1 MWRHFTAGFPV
12 KTEAATATSMNAAL
26 QTLLD
31 RYQPATSA
39 EWENALREIVQELA
53 LLGLWRSK
61 FFEHAAFYGGTALRI
76 FHGLPRFS
84 EDMDF
89 SLLRPDT
96 EFALAPHLEAVRAEL
111 CAFGF
116 TFEVD
121 RKVKQTDAAIDSAFI
136 KGSTRVNLL
145 EIGAPEGLSS
155 RFGATQRLKIKL
167 EVDTDPPAG
176 ATDEVRTLLVPIPF
190 QVRLFKL
197 PSLFA
202 GKLHAVLCRNWKN
215 RVKGRDFFDFIWYLG
230 KRVPCHLAH
239 LQKRMEQTGHWSA
252 DEVLDRAAL
261 VRLLTQRFSAVDF
274 DQARDDVRPFLR
286 DPDAL
291 ALWSREFFLG
301 LVEQVSVD

>member
-1 MWRHFTAGFPV
+1 
-12 KTEAATATSMNAAL
+12 MNAAL
-26 QTLLD
+26 QSLID
-31 RYQPATSA
+31 RYQPNTPQ

-89 SLLRPDT
+89 SLLKPDAD
-96 EFALAPHLEAVRAEL
+96 FDLAPYLEAVRAEL
-111 CAFGF
+111 SALGF

-121 RKVKQTDAAIDSAFI
+121 RKPKQITTAVDSAFI
-136 KGSTRVNLL
+136 KDSTRINLL
-145 EIGAPEGLSS
+145 EIGAPAGLSS
-155 RFGATQRLKIKL
+155 RFPPTQRLKIKL

-176 ATDEVRTLLVPIPF
+176 AHDEVRTLLIPIPF
-190 QVRLFKL
+190 QVRLYKL

-202 GKLHAVLCRNWKN
+202 GKLHATLCRNWKT

-230 KRVPCHLAH
+230 NRVPCHLVH
-239 LQKRMEQTGHWSA
+239 LQKRMEQTGHWKPGTKL
-252 DEVLDRAAL
+252 DEAAL
-261 VRLLTQRFSAVDF
+261 KERLTQRFNKVDF
-274 DQARDDVRPFLR
+274 DQARDDVSPFVR
-286 DPDAL
+286 DADAL

-301 LVEQVSVD
+301 LVEQVKGV

>member
-1 MWRHFTAGFPV
+1 
-12 KTEAATATSMNAAL
+12 MNAAL

-89 SLLRPDT
+89 TLLRPDAD
-96 EFALAPHLEAVRAEL
+96 FALAPHLEAVRAEL

-155 RFGATQRLKIKL
+155 RFGPTQRLKIKL
-167 EVDTDPPAG
+167 EVDTDPPAD

>member
-1 MWRHFTAGFPV
+1 
-12 KTEAATATSMNAAL
+12 MNAAL
-26 QTLLD
+26 QSMID
-31 RYQPATSA
+31 RYQPDTPL

-76 FHGLPRFS
+76 FYGLPRFS

-89 SLLRPDT
+89 SLLKPDAD
-96 EFALAPHLEAVRAEL
+96 FDLAPYLEAVRAEL
-111 CAFGF
+111 SALGF

-121 RKVKQTDAAIDSAFI
+121 RKPKQITTAVDSAFI
-136 KGSTRVNLL
+136 KGSTRINLL
-145 EIGAPEGLSS
+145 EIGAPAGLSS
-155 RFGATQRLKIKL
+155 RFPPTQRLKIKL

-176 ATDEVRTLLVPIPF
+176 AHDEVRTLLIPIPF
-190 QVRLFKL
+190 QVRLYKL

-202 GKLHAVLCRNWKN
+202 GKLHATLCRNWKT

-239 LQKRMEQTGHWSA
+239 LQKRMEQTGHWNPDTTLNESA
-252 DEVLDRAAL
+252 LKER
-261 VRLLTQRFSAVDF
+261 LTQRFNEVDF
-274 DQARDDVRPFLR
+274 DQARDDVRPFVR
-286 DPDAL
+286 DADAL

-301 LVEQVSVD
+301 LVEQVKGE

>member
-1 MWRHFTAGFPV
+1 
-12 KTEAATATSMNAAL
+12 MNAAL
-26 QTLLD
+26 QSMID
-31 RYQPATSA
+31 RYQPDTPQ

-76 FHGLPRFS
+76 FYGLPRFS

-89 SLLRPDT
+89 SLLKPDAD
-96 EFALAPHLEAVRAEL
+96 FDLAPYLEAVRAEL
-111 CAFGF
+111 SALGF

-121 RKVKQTDAAIDSAFI
+121 RKPKQITTAVDSAFI
-136 KGSTRVNLL
+136 KGSTRINLL
-145 EIGAPEGLSS
+145 EIGAPAGLSS
-155 RFGATQRLKIKL
+155 RFPPTQRLKIKL

-176 ATDEVRTLLVPIPF
+176 AHDEVRTLLIPIPF
-190 QVRLFKL
+190 QVRLYKL

-202 GKLHAVLCRNWKN
+202 GKLHATLCRNWKT

-239 LQKRMEQTGHWSA
+239 LQKRMEQTGHWNPDTTL
-252 DEVLDRAAL
+252 DETAL
-261 VRLLTQRFSAVDF
+261 KERLTQRFNEVDF
-274 DQARDDVRPFLR
+274 EQARDDVRPFVS
-286 DPDAL
+286 DADAL

-301 LVEQVSVD
+301 LVEQVKGV

>member
-1 MWRHFTAGFPV
+1 
-12 KTEAATATSMNAAL
+12 MNAAL
-26 QTLLD
+26 QTLID
-31 RYQPATSA
+31 KYRPSTPQ

-89 SLLRPDT
+89 SLLKPNAD
-96 EFALAPHLEAVRAEL
+96 FQLAPHLEAIRAEL
-111 CAFGF
+111 CALGF

-121 RKVKQTDAAIDSAFI
+121 RKIKQTLTAIDSAFI

-145 EIGAPEGLSS
+145 EIGAPTGLSA
-155 RFGATQRLKIKL
+155 RFPSTQRLKIKL
-167 EVDTDPPAG
+167 ELDTDPPAS
-176 ATDEVRTLLVPIPF
+176 ADDEVRTLLIPIPF
-190 QVRLFKL
+190 QTRLYTL

-202 GKLHAVLCRNWKN
+202 GKLHAILCRNWKN

-230 KRVPCHLAH
+230 RGVPCHLAH
-239 LQKRMEQTGHWSA
+239 LQSRMEQTGHWTSGA
-252 DEVLDRAAL
+252 PMDEGSLKL
-261 VRLLTQRFSAVDF
+261 RLSQRFAEVDF
-274 DQARDDVRPFLR
+274 GQARDDVRPFVK
-286 DPDAL
+286 DADAL

-301 LVEQVSVD
+301 LVEQVKCS

>member
-1 MWRHFTAGFPV
+1 
-12 KTEAATATSMNAAL
+12 MNAAL

-252 DEVLDRAAL
+252 DEGLDRAAL

>member
-1 MWRHFTAGFPV
+1 
-12 KTEAATATSMNAAL
+12 MNAAL
-26 QTLLD
+26 QSMID
-31 RYQPATSA
+31 RYQPETPL

-76 FHGLPRFS
+76 FYGLPRFS

-89 SLLRPDT
+89 SLLKPDAD
-96 EFALAPHLEAVRAEL
+96 FDLAPYLEAVRAEL
-111 CAFGF
+111 SALGF

-121 RKVKQTDAAIDSAFI
+121 RKPKQITTAVDSAFI
-136 KGSTRVNLL
+136 KGSTRINLL
-145 EIGAPEGLSS
+145 EIGAPAGLSS
-155 RFGATQRLKIKL
+155 RFPPTQRLKIKL

-176 ATDEVRTLLVPIPF
+176 AHDEVRTLLIPIPF
-190 QVRLFKL
+190 QVRLYKL

-202 GKLHAVLCRNWKN
+202 GKLHATLCRNWKT

-239 LQKRMEQTGHWSA
+239 LQKRMEQTGHWNPDTTL
-252 DEVLDRAAL
+252 DETAL
-261 VRLLTQRFSAVDF
+261 KERLTQRFNEVDF
-274 DQARDDVRPFLR
+274 DQARDDVRPFVS
-286 DPDAL
+286 DADAL

-301 LVEQVSVD
+301 LVEQVKGV

>member
-1 MWRHFTAGFPV
+1 
-12 KTEAATATSMNAAL
+12 MNAAL

>member
-1 MWRHFTAGFPV
+1 
-12 KTEAATATSMNAAL
+12 MNAAL
-26 QTLLD
+26 QSLID
-31 RYQPATSA
+31 RYHPDTPQ

-89 SLLRPDT
+89 SLLEPDAD
-96 EFALAPHLEAVRAEL
+96 FDLAPYLEAVRAEL
-111 CAFGF
+111 SALGF

-121 RKVKQTDAAIDSAFI
+121 RKPKQITTAVDSAFI
-136 KGSTRVNLL
+136 KGSTRINLL
-145 EIGAPEGLSS
+145 EIGAPAGLSS
-155 RFGATQRLKIKL
+155 RFPPTQRLKIKL

-176 ATDEVRTLLVPIPF
+176 AHDEVRTLLIPIPF
-190 QVRLFKL
+190 QVRLYKL

-202 GKLHAVLCRNWKN
+202 GKLHATLCRNWKT

-230 KRVPCHLAH
+230 KRVPCHLEH
-239 LQKRMEQTGHWSA
+239 LQRRMEQTGHWNPNTTL
-252 DEVLDRAAL
+252 DETAL
-261 VRLLTQRFSAVDF
+261 KERLTQRFNEVAF
-274 DQARDDVRPFLR
+274 DQARDDVRPFIR
-286 DPDAL
+286 DADAL

-301 LVEQVSVD
+301 LVEQVKGV